1 MKKLLQLDFKRA
13 SIEEG
18 SSGKQVIEYDKE
30 LLPLYTRNLDKVL
43 EDIEEEQELQ
53 LKLNI
58 ELPLSQF
65 RLLTDFLVDCSD
77 LNLFDLQI
85 KSVEQDS

>member
-1 MKKLLQLDFKRA
+1 MKKVLQLDFKNA

-18 SSGKQVIEYDKE
+18 SNGKQVVEYDKE
-30 LLPLYTRNLDKVL
+30 LLPLYTRSLDKVL

-58 ELPLSQF
+58 KLPPSQF

-85 KSVEQDS
+85 KSVEQDD

>member
-1 MKKLLQLDFKRA
+1 MKKVLQLDFKNA

-18 SSGKQVIEYDKE
+18 SNGKQVVEYDKE
-30 LLPLYTRNLDKVL
+30 LLPLYTRSLDKVL

-58 ELPLSQF
+58 KLPLSQF
-65 RLLTDFLVDCSD
+65 RLLTDLLGDCSD

-85 KSVEQDS
+85 KSVEQDD

>member
-1 MKKLLQLDFKRA
+1 MKKVLQLDFKNA

-18 SSGKQVIEYDKE
+18 SNGKQVIEYDKAI
-30 LLPLYTRNLDKVL
+30 LHLYKRSLDKVL

-58 ELPLSQF
+58 KLPLSQF

-85 KSVEQDS
+85 KSVEQDD

>member
-1 MKKLLQLDFKRA
+1 MKKVLQLDFKNA

-18 SSGKQVIEYDKE
+18 SNGKQVVEYDKE
-30 LLPLYTRNLDKVL
+30 LLPLYTRSLDKVL

-58 ELPLSQF
+58 KLPLSQF
-65 RLLTDFLVDCSD
+65 RLLTDSLVDCSD

-85 KSVEQDS
+85 KSVEQDD

>member
-1 MKKLLQLDFKRA
+1 MKKVLQLDFKNA

-18 SSGKQVIEYDKE
+18 SNGKQVIEYDKE
-30 LLPLYTRNLDKVL
+30 LLPLYTRSLDKVL

-58 ELPLSQF
+58 KLPLSQF
-65 RLLTDFLVDCSD
+65 RLLANFLVDCSD

-85 KSVEQDS
+85 KSVEQDD

>member
-1 MKKLLQLDFKRA
+1 MKKVLQLDFKNA

-18 SSGKQVIEYDKE
+18 SNGKRVVEYDKE
-30 LLPLYTRNLDKVL
+30 LLPLYTRSLDKVL

-53 LKLNI
+53 LKLNKK
-58 ELPLSQF
+58 LPLTQF

-85 KSVEQDS
+85 KSVEQDD

>member
-1 MKKLLQLDFKRA
+1 MKKLLQLDFKNA

-18 SSGKQVIEYDKE
+18 TNGKQVIEYDKE
-30 LLPLYTRNLDKVL
+30 LLPLYTRSLDKVL
-43 EDIEEEQELQ
+43 EDIDEEQKLQ

-65 RLLTDFLVDCSD
+65 RLFRVKL
-77 LNLFDLQI
+77 I
-85 KSVEQDS
+85 